1 MEQTDPGGY
10 PLVDFLSD
18 KLLPFFSVL
27 GPHRL
32 IQAAVIVLLS
42 WILSRIVDRV
52 LSRVIGR
59 WTSRT
64 KNTFDDSLIEILHRP
79 LRLSIILIGLGVG
92 TLWLK
97 MPATPTFAT
106 LAILKT
112 IAIIVWLQ
120 FFMQFARMLI
130 GYLSNQEH
138 SFNIV
143 QPRTRPLLINLAVIA
158 SVAIGIYMVML
169 AWNINISAWLASA
182 GIVGLALSFAA
193 KDTLANL
200 FAGMSILVDAPY
212 KIGDFIVLDSGER
225 GEVTHIGMRS
235 TRLLTRDDV
244 EVTIPNGVMGNSKIF
259 NESGG
264 PHEKHRIRVAVSA
277 AYGCDIDLVRKVLM
291 DIALDCSDLCRKP
304 EARVRFRRFG
314 PSGLEFELLGWVE
327 QPVLRG
333 RILDALHQQIYKEFN
348 KHQIEI
354 PFAKQDIYIKEF
366 PGRKPD

>member
-1 MEQTDPGGY
+1 MEQTDSSGSILLDY
-10 PLVDFLSD
+10 LSD
-18 KLLPFFSVL
+18 KLLPLFSVL
-27 GPHRL
+27 GPYL
-32 IQAAVIVLLS
+32 LVQAAVIVLLS

-64 KNTFDDSLIEILHRP
+64 KNTFDDNLIEILHRP
-79 LRLSIILIGLGVG
+79 LRLAVILIGLGIA

-112 IAIIVWLQ
+112 IAIAVWLQ
-120 FFMQFARMLI
+120 FSMQFARMLI
-130 GYLSNQEH
+130 GYLSKKEH

-158 SVAIGIYMVML
+158 LAAIGIYMILL
-169 AWNINISAWLASA
+169 AWNINVTAWLASA

-200 FAGMSILVDAPY
+200 FAGMSILADTPY
-212 KIGDFIVLDSGER
+212 KIGDFIILESGER

-244 EVTIPNGVMGNSKIF
+244 EVTIPNGVMGNSKII

-291 DIALDCSDLCRKP
+291 DTARDCSDLCRKP

-333 RILDALHQQIYKEFN
+333 RVLDELHQRIYKEFN
-348 KHQIEI
+348 KHKIEI
-354 PFAKQDIYIKEF
+354 PFAKQDLYIKEF
-366 PGRKPD
+366 PDRKSD

>member
-1 MEQTDPGGY
+1 MEQTDPGGNI
-10 PLVDFLSD
+10 LDILSD
-18 KLLPFFSVL
+18 KLLPLFYLLDSYRWL
-27 GPHRL
+27 
-32 IQAAVIVLLS
+32 QAAVIVLLS
-42 WILSRIVDRV
+42 WLLALIVDRII
-52 LSRVIGR
+52 SRVIGR

-64 KNTFDDSLIEILHRP
+64 RNTFDDNLIEILHRP
-79 LRLSIILIGLGVG
+79 MRLSIILVGLGVA

-97 MPATPTFAT
+97 MPSAPAFVT
-106 LAILKT
+106 LAIVKS
-112 IAIIVWLQ
+112 IGIFVWIQ
-120 FFMQFARMLI
+120 FSMQFARMLI

-158 SVAIGIYMVML
+158 LVAIGIYMVLL
-169 AWNINISAWLASA
+169 AWNIDVTAWLASA

-200 FAGMSILVDAPY
+200 FAGMSILADAPY

-235 TRLLTRDDV
+235 TRLLTRDDI
-244 EVTIPNGVMGNSKIF
+244 EVTVPNGVMGNSKIF

-291 DIALDCSDLCRKP
+291 DIARDCSDLCPKP

-314 PSGLEFELLGWVE
+314 SSGLEFELLGWVK

-354 PFAKQDIYIKEF
+354 PFAKQDLYIKEF
-366 PGRKPD
+366 PDRKSD

>member
-1 MEQTDPGGY
+1 MEQTDPGGN

-18 KLLPFFSVL
+18 KLLPLFSVL

-120 FFMQFARMLI
+120 FFMRFARMLI
-130 GYLSNQEH
+130 GYLSNQQH

-143 QPRTRPLLINLAVIA
+143 QPRTRPLLINLAIIA

-169 AWNINISAWLASA
+169 AWNINVTAWLASA

-193 KDTLANL
+193 KDTLSNL
-200 FAGMSILVDAPY
+200 FAGVSIVADGPY
-212 KIGDFIVLDSGER
+212 KSGDYIILESGER
-225 GEVTHIGMRS
+225 GQVTHIGLRS
-235 TRLLTRDDV
+235 TRILTRDDV
-244 EVTIPNGVMGNSKIF
+244 EITVPNGLIGNSKIV
-259 NESGG
+259 NETGG
-264 PHEKHRIRVAVSA
+264 NSPRHRIRVAVGV
-277 AYGCDIDLVRKVLM
+277 AYGSDVDHV
-291 DIALDCSDLCRKP
+291 IATLAQVADDQVDVCETP
-304 EARVRFRRFG
+304 APRVRFRKFG
-314 PSGLEFELLGWVE
+314 ESSLDFELLCWIE
-327 QPVLRG
+327 QPVDRG
-333 RILDALHQQIYKEFN
+333 RILHELNCAVYKAFIAEAIVIPYPQRDLHVRTMPQS
-348 KHQIEI
+348 
-354 PFAKQDIYIKEF
+354 
-366 PGRKPD
+366 

>member
-1 MEQTDPGGY
+1 MEQTDSSGNI
-10 PLVDFLSD
+10 LVDFLSD
-18 KLLPFFSVL
+18 KLLPLFSVL
-27 GPHRL
+27 GPYRL
-32 IQAAVIVLLS
+32 VQAAVIVLLA
-42 WILSRIVDRV
+42 WLLALVVDRV
-52 LSRVIGR
+52 ISRVIGR
-59 WTSRT
+59 WTART
-64 KNTFDDSLIEILHRP
+64 KNTIDDNLIEILHRP
-79 LRLSIILIGLGVG
+79 LQLTVILTGLGVAA
-92 TLWLK
+92 LWLK
-97 MPATPTFAT
+97 MPAIPAFAT

-112 IAIIVWLQ
+112 IAIVVWLQ
-120 FFMQFARMLI
+120 FSLQFARMLI

-158 SVAIGIYMVML
+158 LVAIGIYMVLL
-169 AWNINISAWLASA
+169 AWNIDVTAWLASA

-200 FAGMSILVDAPY
+200 FAGMSILADAPY
-212 KIGDFIVLDSGER
+212 QVGDFIVLDSGER

-244 EVTIPNGVMGNSKIF
+244 EVTVPNGVMGNSKIF

-291 DIALDCSDLCRKP
+291 DIARDCPDLCRKP

-314 PSGLEFELLGWVE
+314 SSGLEFELLGWVE
-327 QPVLRG
+327 QPVLSG

-354 PFAKQDIYIKEF
+354 PFAKQDLYIKEF
-366 PGRKPD
+366 PDRKSD